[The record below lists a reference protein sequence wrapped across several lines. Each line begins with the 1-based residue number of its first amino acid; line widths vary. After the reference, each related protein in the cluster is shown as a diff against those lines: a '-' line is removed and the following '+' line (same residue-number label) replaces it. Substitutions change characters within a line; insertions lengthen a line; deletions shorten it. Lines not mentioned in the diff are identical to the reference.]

1 MRGRPP
7 HAKVAGR
14 LLTRVRPIGPKDRYA
29 AFGSLLKNAA
39 SRQLRPGEFEL
50 LRLWERFRPE
60 SLRAF
65 DQIPM
70 QGTDLLCQ
78 VKLIASHLVGRRVAF
93 IGDHDGTSLLLGLLS
108 RYGYLTGPAH
118 MALLDFDDRLLEV
131 ARELAAA
138 HGFDDRLEGR
148 LYNVFDPVPRDLKGR
163 FDAFYTNPPY
173 GASNRGASA
182 RLFATRGG
190 ELVGERQASG
200 YLLLP
205 ADMERPWTREAMRA
219 TQAFLL
225 SHGWGVAA
233 LIPQL
238 HRYHL
243 DDDAALMSSLLCVER
258 EAGPTTPMPWNGQH
272 VDDTEIP
279 YFYGTRVLPPFPR
292 YIAAD
297 GRELMQDGLSEGVQL

>member
-1 MRGRPP
+1 MKERTSRTRIGRTLSP
-7 HAKVAGR
+7 
-14 LLTRVRPIGPKDRYA
+14 RVRPGGPKDRYA

-39 SRQLRPGEFEL
+39 HRQLRPGELEL
-50 LRLWERFRPE
+50 LRLWEKSRPE

-70 QGTDLLCQ
+70 QGADLLCQ
-78 VKLIASHLVGRRVAF
+78 VKLVAPHLAGRRVAF
-93 IGDHDGTSLLLGLLS
+93 VGDHDGTSLLLGLLS
-108 RYGYLTGPAH
+108 HYGYLAGPVH
-118 MALLDFDDRLLEV
+118 MALLDFDDRLLEA

-138 HGFDDRLEGR
+138 HGFADRLEGR
-148 LYNVFDPVPRDLKGR
+148 RYNVFDPVPRDLEGE
-163 FDAFYTNPPY
+163 FNAFYTNPPY
-173 GASNRGASA
+173 GASNRGASV
-182 RLFATRGG
+182 RLFTTRGG

-205 ADMERPWTREAMRA
+205 SDMERPWTREAMRA

-225 SHGWGVAA
+225 DHGWGVAA

-243 DDDAALMSSLLCVER
+243 DDDAALMSALLCAER
-258 EAGPTTPMPWNGQH
+258 EAGQATPMPWQGRR
-272 VDDTEIP
+272 VDDTHIP
-279 YFYGTRVLPPFPR
+279 NFYGARVLPPFPH

-297 GRELMQDGLSEGVQL
+297 GREVMRDLPEEAGS